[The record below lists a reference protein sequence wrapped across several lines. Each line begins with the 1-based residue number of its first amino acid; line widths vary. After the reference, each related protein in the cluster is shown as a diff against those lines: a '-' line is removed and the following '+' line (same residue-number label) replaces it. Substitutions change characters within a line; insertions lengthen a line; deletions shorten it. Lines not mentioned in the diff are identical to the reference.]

1 MKKLAIIS
9 ISVAVALGGAC
20 AKKEKSA
27 KDLPPASGSGAKPLP
42 EIPDLK
48 PAGSGSASG
57 SGEGSVVT
65 ADAAVTGTLQPRE
78 EVSVAAKSSGTI
90 LSIAVDENSKVKKG
104 QVLFQLDSRD
114 QQLMR
119 QQAQNQLAGAQ
130 LQLKTAQREY
140 DRIKGLV
147 AQNALPQQ
155 QLDQLESQVEAARL
169 QIAAAKNSIAMS
181 SKQISDASVR
191 APLSGVVTKKLMDVG
206 EYATLMPPS
215 PVVIIQDQSSLEL
228 KFRLPERTLTSV
240 KKGDAVTVKIPS
252 LDQVRGAEVTQI
264 SPMVDPRTRTIELT
278 AVLDNCDS
286 GLRPGLTAEVAL
298 GAPSGNVT
306 APACGK
312 TAGAAATTKART
324 SP

>member
-1 MKKLAIIS
+1 MKKLAVIAIT
-9 ISVAVALGGAC
+9 VGVVLGGAC
-20 AKKEKSA
+20 AKKDKSP
-27 KDLPPASGSGAKPLP
+27 KDLPPASGTGAKPLP

-48 PAGSGSASG
+48 PAGSGSATG
-57 SGEGSVVT
+57 SGGGSVVT
-65 ADAAVTGTLQPRE
+65 ADASVTGTLQPRE
-78 EVSVAAKSSGTI
+78 EVSVGAKSSGTI
-90 LSIAVDENSKVKKG
+90 LAIAVDENSKVKKG

-119 QQAQNQLAGAQ
+119 QQATNQLAGAQ

-155 QLDQLESQVEAARL
+155 QLDQLESQVEGARL
-169 QIAAAKNSIAMS
+169 QIAAAKNAIAMS

-191 APLSGVVTKKLMDVG
+191 SPLSGVVTKKLMDVG

-240 KKGDAVTVKIPS
+240 KQGDAVTVTIPS
-252 LDQVRGAEVTQI
+252 LSQVRGAQVTQI
-264 SPMVDPRTRTIELT
+264 SPMVDARTRTIELT

-298 GAPSGNVT
+298 GAPTGNVT

-312 TAGAAATTKART
+312 PAGAAPTTKART